1 MPPMPEPT
9 IARAITSPKP
19 KPKRGWF
26 RRALRWTLVVLL
38 IAAIF
43 HRPLFHAGGRLAL
56 IAVGARMHLKVD
68 LHLSGNIFTNLTVE
82 GVRAEPVGTFPNPI
96 RKLAID
102 RVRLDYSIPRLVKHG
117 IGEFLG
123 SYEITNADLQIET
136 LPDKKMGNEAVHRER
151 QSIAQLLNTILGQ
164 PALYS
169 DRVKIEN
176 FNLTVRAENAVTE
189 IRGFHLLLDPEQPGA
204 LRVARLRI
212 PGVPVW
218 ENLAA
223 ETSYEA
229 RNFYI
234 RRLQLAPELSL
245 EEVNFDAS
253 QRSKNKGSI
262 QLKIR
267 AFGGTVALALAGSQ
281 LDKKGE
287 NLAKSYDTL
296 LTVEAA
302 GVSID
307 RTLAYFDVPKL
318 PVEFGTLAKLDLR
331 FTGEP
336 EKPRTWNGNVG
347 VRLETAAFDKTKIA
361 AAEITAVFKNGRAEV
376 SAANVDVGKNTVALT
391 AQIALPAS
399 VNDFSKSTVEAALKL
414 DAPDLPALT
423 AMLPEPL
430 TGSISGGGAISLR
443 DEKASADLA
452 LEAVKLALGK
462 FSVGTGKLLLKA
474 TKRIDTPGLA
484 PFDELDSE
492 VSADFTDLRVD
503 TFAVDALTL
512 HAANH
517 NDLVTLHALDV
528 RRAENAVTAQGTW
541 RVPRDFKDAG
551 SAPID
556 AQFAIKVPKLADFG
570 IAANGQTLAGHLDGS
585 GSLKMVDKALAGGL
599 TLDGGDFQLGDFKAP
614 SLAAK
619 IVVADNVATVEQF
632 ALKLTG
638 TDQITVSGKAGVQA
652 PFPYEAATVLDIKN
666 LAALQPLLAVFDVKQ
681 TVAGSLHIEWNGKG
695 EDVKKDA
702 PLEQSGTLAIAVEK
716 ARFDKTD
723 LSEFRLA
730 GLYGPGFAQSTEL
743 HIASG
748 PTDFT
753 GVLELKESKLRLR
766 DLNLVQSKLTVLTGY
781 LILPIDLDHPQELIP
796 LDGRIAANLN
806 ATKLDLEKLLASFG
820 QSSPVSGN
828 FTANIVAGGTLLAPL
843 GHLKLAAKAL
853 KSKAVPALDP
863 ADLDLDL
870 HYSNK
875 ELTLNAVTKQPQM
888 QPLTI
893 KGHVPLDLDATIKN
907 KKLDPTLPLDVT
919 VQLPASSLAV
929 VPKLAPTV
937 RRIEGTAA
945 IDVRVAGTV
954 EKPILSGS
962 AAIEL
967 KGARMTDENIPALG
981 VFHAK
986 LGFAS
991 DTVTFGTFKGELGGG
1006 TFDLGG
1012 TIKLPKLTEPVF
1024 DLHLLA
1030 KEVLLKRDDSITIRA
1045 DSDVKVAGPLKAGAL
1060 TGSLFLTQS
1069 RFFKEIDILP
1079 IALPGKKA
1087 KPAPRAVQNRDTT
1100 VSFPPLLRDWKFD
1113 LAIKTRPNDPFL
1125 VRGNLANGAA
1135 AIDLKLAGTGLAPYL
1150 EGTVR
1155 IESFKASLP
1164 FSTLNVSR
1172 GFVYFKKDAPFE
1184 ASLDLQADSQIRDY
1198 LVHAY
1203 IYGRATEPQI
1213 QLNSEPP
1220 LPYADIVSLLA
1231 TGTTVGEL
1239 GGSADVLA
1247 SRAAMLAVQQI
1258 YRKIFRRNAALPPD
1272 ETKADAGR
1280 FRDRFQVEL
1289 GVIDNRSGGQAVNTR
1304 FRFTDNLYFLGDI
1317 GVGGSFTGS
1326 LKYLIRFR

>member
-1 MPPMPEPT
+1 MPPMPEPKT
-9 IARAITSPKP
+9 AQAKTPP

-26 RRALRWTLVVLL
+26 RRALRWGLVALL

-43 HRPLFHAGGRLAL
+43 HRPLFHGGARLAL

-68 LHLSGNIFTNLTVE
+68 LHLSGNVFTNLTVE

-96 RKLAID
+96 RQLAID
-102 RVRLDYSIPRLVKHG
+102 RVRLDYSIPRLMKHG

-123 SYEITNADLQIET
+123 SYEITNGDLQIDV
-136 LPDKKMGNEAVHRER
+136 LPGKTTERSAEVHRER
-151 QSIAQLLNTILGQ
+151 QSIGALLNTILGQ

-169 DRVKIEN
+169 DRVKIDN
-176 FNLTVRAENAVTE
+176 FNLTVRAEKNVTE
-189 IRGFHLLLDPEQPGA
+189 IRGFHLLLDPQQTGA

-223 ETSYEA
+223 ETSYEG

-234 RRLQLAPELSL
+234 RHLQLAPELSL

-253 QRSKNKGSI
+253 LRSQNKGSI
-262 QLKIR
+262 QLKAR
-267 AFGGTVALALAGSQ
+267 AFGGTAALTLAGTQ
-281 LDKKGE
+281 LNKKGE
-287 NLAKSYDTL
+287 NLLKGYDTT

-318 PVEFGTLAKLDLR
+318 PVEFGTLAKLALR

-336 EKPRTWNGNVG
+336 EKPRTWTGNVG
-347 VRLETAAFDKTKIA
+347 VRLEAVAFDKTKIN
-361 AAEITAVFKNGRAEV
+361 AAELAAVFQNGRAKV
-376 SAANVDVGKNTVALT
+376 SGVNVGAGENTVALT
-391 AQIALPAS
+391 AQIALPES
-399 VNDFSKSTVEAALKL
+399 VNDFPKSGVDATLKI

-430 TGSISGGGAISLR
+430 TGSISGGGAIALR
-443 DEKASADLA
+443 DGKASADLA
-452 LEAVKLALGK
+452 LVAAKLAVGK
-462 FSVGTGKLLLKA
+462 FSVGAGRLALKTA
-474 TKRIDTPGLA
+474 KRIDTPGLA
-484 PFDELDSE
+484 PFGEMDSE
-492 VSADFTDLRVD
+492 VSADFTDLRAD

-512 HAANH
+512 HATNH
-517 NDLVTLHALDV
+517 NDLVTLHTLDV
-528 RRAENAVTAQGTW
+528 RRAENTVTAQGTW
-541 RVPRDFKDAG
+541 RVPRDFQDAA
-551 SAPID
+551 SAPVD

-570 IAANGQTLAGHLDGS
+570 IAANGQTLAGHLDGG
-585 GSLKMVDKALAGGL
+585 GSLKLVDKALAGGL
-599 TLDGGDFQLGDFKAP
+599 TLDGGDFQLGDLKVP

-619 IVVADNVATVEQF
+619 VVVTDNVAVVEQF
-632 ALKLTG
+632 ALKLAG
-638 TDQITVSGKAGVQA
+638 TDQLAVSGKAGVQA

-666 LAALQPLLAVFDVKQ
+666 LAALQPLLAIFDVQQ
-681 TVAGSLHIEWNGKG
+681 TVAGTLHIEWNGKG
-695 EDVKKDA
+695 EDVKKDT

-723 LSEFRLA
+723 LSEFKLA

-743 HIASG
+743 HIATG

-753 GVLELKESKLRLR
+753 GTVEMKESKLRLR

-806 ATKLDLEKLLASFG
+806 ATRLDLEKLLASFG
-820 QSSPVSGN
+820 LASPVSGN

-853 KSKAVPALDP
+853 KSKAVAALDP

-875 ELTLNAVTKQPQM
+875 ELTLAAVVKQPQL

-893 KGHVPLDLDATIKN
+893 KGHVPLDLDATIKA

-929 VPKLAPTV
+929 VPKLAPAV

-954 EKPILSGS
+954 EKPALSGS

-967 KGARMTDENIPALG
+967 KGARMADEGIPALG

-991 DTVTFGTFKGELGGG
+991 DTVTFHTFDGELGGG
-1006 TFDLGG
+1006 TFKLGG
-1012 TIKLPKLTEPVF
+1012 TIKLPKLTEPFF

-1060 TGSLFLTQS
+1060 TGALFLTQS

-1100 VSFPPLLRDWKFD
+1100 VSFPPPLRDWKFD
-1113 LAIKTRPNDPFL
+1113 LAIKTRPNDSFL

-1135 AIDLKLAGTGLAPYL
+1135 AIDLRLAGTGLAPYL
-1150 EGTVR
+1150 EGSIRV
-1155 IESFKASLP
+1155 ESFKASLP
-1164 FSTLNVSR
+1164 FSTLSVSR
-1172 GFVYFKKDAPFE
+1172 GFVYFKKDEPFQ
-1184 ASLDLQADSQIRDY
+1184 ASLDLQADSQVRDY

-1213 QLNSEPP
+1213 QLSSEPP

-1239 GGSADVLA
+1239 GASANVLA
-1247 SRAAMLAVQQI
+1247 SRAAMIAVQQL
-1258 YRKIFRRNAALPPD
+1258 YRKVFHRTAAPPD
-1272 ETKADAGR
+1272 DKKPDAAS
-1280 FRDRFQVEL
+1280 FADRFQIEL
-1289 GVIDNRSGGQAVNTR
+1289 GALDNRTGGQEVNTR
-1304 FRFTDNLYFLGDI
+1304 FRMTDNLYFLGDV
-1317 GVGGSFTGS
+1317 GVGGRFTGS